1 MNRLQHRLSHLSRW
15 SIAIAVVCSV
25 QISYAG
31 DNMPPVA
38 QLLTA
43 TPFVNESTTL
53 SYIVFDEDDD
63 VDENL
68 TYALYGY
75 PNNRLEQVGVH

>member
-43 TPFVNESTTL
+43 TPFVNEATTL

-68 TYALYGY
+68 TYALYVY